1 MGIKLEWLMRF
12 AAGVGACSALP
23 FTLKFILGANPKSR
37 AIYITRV
44 ANYPLPLTEKLSA
57 KKKRTGFQSKLSQI
71 RTKRKLIILR
81 VGILILLKSKLE
93 KDTNKERNRLFTKQR
108 QFATI
113 VERVRNN
120 RAPGDRGSCNLHE
133 SVCIRRKNT
142 REKHG
147 STRQN
152 CRIHREKDFQLH
164 FRLQTSPSFLNH
176 LLCVIISDFVATL
189 ESRSPFPFW
198 SSFSRVRAVLF
209 EGWTTKGVGWRA
221 TERERHWTRK
231 ALFPLYEFNP
241 ALSRH
246 GLLFQTR
253 GRHSTMRRRR
263 RYIKRR
269 VLFCKC
275 APGNWSSCCSS
286 FGFFV
291 CHFNQDLR
299 RKEVLG
305 VQSVQAGNPRRLCT
319 VWRIFARIFFSPSF
333 VKIELLWTI
342 GKNNSKWK

>member
-1 MGIKLEWLMRF
+1 M
-12 AAGVGACSALP
+12 
-23 FTLKFILGANPKSR
+23 
-37 AIYITRV
+37 
-44 ANYPLPLTEKLSA
+44 
-57 KKKRTGFQSKLSQI
+57 
-71 RTKRKLIILR
+71 
-81 VGILILLKSKLE
+81 
-93 KDTNKERNRLFTKQR
+93 
-108 QFATI
+108 
-113 VERVRNN
+113 
-120 RAPGDRGSCNLHE
+120 
-133 SVCIRRKNT
+133 CIRRKST

-147 STRQN
+147 SPRQN

-209 EGWTTKGVGWRA
+209 EGWITKGVVGERRRA
-221 TERERHWTRK
+221 TLNERTRK

-291 CHFNQDLR
+291 CHFNQDLH
-299 RKEVLG
+299 RKEVLEY
-305 VQSVQAGNPRRLCT
+305 SLCKQEIQGDC
-319 VWRIFARIFFSPSF
+319 VECGGLLLGFFLKLCENRITMNY
-333 VKIELLWTI
+333 W
-342 GKNNSKWK
+342 WK

>member
-1 MGIKLEWLMRF
+1 MYTKEKYTWK
-12 AAGVGACSALP
+12 AWKHA
-23 FTLKFILGANPKSR
+23 T
-37 AIYITRV
+37 
-44 ANYPLPLTEKLSA
+44 KLSNPS
-57 KKKRTGFQSKLSQI
+57 REGLSTSLPPADLSFLPQPPFM
-71 RTKRKLIILR
+71 RNHFWLCRDA
-81 VGILILLKSKLE
+81 GITISLSFLILL
-93 KDTNKERNRLFTKQR
+93 
-108 QFATI
+108 FASP
-113 VERVRNN
+113 RRSVRGMNN
-120 RAPGDRGSCNLHE
+120 EGG
-133 SVCIRRKNT
+133 
-142 REKHG
+142 G
-147 STRQN
+147 
-152 CRIHREKDFQLH
+152 
-164 FRLQTSPSFLNH
+164 
-176 LLCVIISDFVATL
+176 L
-189 ESRSPFPFW
+189 ESDR
-198 SSFSRVRAVLF
+198 
-209 EGWTTKGVGWRA
+209 
-221 TERERHWTRK
+221 ERERHWTRK

-305 VQSVQAGNPRRLCT
+305 VQSVQAGNPRRLCAA
-319 VWRIFARIFFSPSF
+319 WRIFARIFFSPSF

>member
-1 MGIKLEWLMRF
+1 MRF

-93 KDTNKERNRLFTKQR
+93 KDTNKERNRIEEFVKEHHSLQR

-189 ESRSPFPFW
+189 ESRSPFPF
-198 SSFSRVRAVLF
+198 
-209 EGWTTKGVGWRA
+209 
-221 TERERHWTRK
+221 
-231 ALFPLYEFNP
+231 
-241 ALSRH
+241 
-246 GLLFQTR
+246 
-253 GRHSTMRRRR
+253 
-263 RYIKRR
+263 
-269 VLFCKC
+269 
-275 APGNWSSCCSS
+275 
-286 FGFFV
+286 
-291 CHFNQDLR
+291 
-299 RKEVLG
+299 
-305 VQSVQAGNPRRLCT
+305 
-319 VWRIFARIFFSPSF
+319 
-333 VKIELLWTI
+333 
-342 GKNNSKWK
+342 

>member
-1 MGIKLEWLMRF
+1 M
-12 AAGVGACSALP
+12 
-23 FTLKFILGANPKSR
+23 
-37 AIYITRV
+37 
-44 ANYPLPLTEKLSA
+44 
-57 KKKRTGFQSKLSQI
+57 
-71 RTKRKLIILR
+71 
-81 VGILILLKSKLE
+81 
-93 KDTNKERNRLFTKQR
+93 
-108 QFATI
+108 
-113 VERVRNN
+113 
-120 RAPGDRGSCNLHE
+120 
-133 SVCIRRKNT
+133 
-142 REKHG
+142 
-147 STRQN
+147 
-152 CRIHREKDFQLH
+152 
-164 FRLQTSPSFLNH
+164 QTSPSFLNH

-209 EGWTTKGVGWRA
+209 EGWTTKGVVGERQRA
-221 TERERHWTRK
+221 TLNERMRK

-291 CHFNQDLR
+291 CHFNQDLH

-305 VQSVQAGNPRRLCT
+305 YSLCKQEIHGDC
-319 VWRIFARIFFSPSF
+319 VEDFSSDFFLPAF
-333 VKIELLWTI
+333 VKIELLWSI
-342 GKNNSKWK
+342 DKNNSKYRENSFNSKLCVVKICDTDIEKIFKIGNNIL

>member
-1 MGIKLEWLMRF
+1 M
-12 AAGVGACSALP
+12 
-23 FTLKFILGANPKSR
+23 
-37 AIYITRV
+37 Y
-44 ANYPLPLTEKLSA
+44 TEEKYTWKAWKPATKLSNPS
-57 KKKRTGFQSKLSQI
+57 REGLS
-71 RTKRKLIILR
+71 TSLPPA
-81 VGILILLKSKLE
+81 
-93 KDTNKERNRLFTKQR
+93 D
-108 QFATI
+108 
-113 VERVRNN
+113 
-120 RAPGDRGSCNLHE
+120 
-133 SVCIRRKNT
+133 
-142 REKHG
+142 
-147 STRQN
+147 
-152 CRIHREKDFQLH
+152 
-164 FRLQTSPSFLNH
+164 SPSFLNH

-209 EGWTTKGVGWRA
+209 EGWTTKGVVGERRRA
-221 TERERHWTRK
+221 TLNERTRK

-291 CHFNQDLR
+291 CHFNQDLH
-299 RKEVLG
+299 RKEVLEY
-305 VQSVQAGNPRRLCT
+305 SLCKQEIQGDC
-319 VWRIFARIFFSPSF
+319 VECGGLLLGFFLKLCENRITMNY
-333 VKIELLWTI
+333 W
-342 GKNNSKWK
+342 WK